1 MIKFI
6 LLNIFLTTKNTG
18 NSENFK
24 RFYSMQEK
32 NDIIL
37 PVDFM
42 CGNNIYKN
50 PCISKRNSLCFN
62 ILADNSSLERI
73 NSTIECNETDVDLR
87 ELKYLK
93 ENDNNS
99 RIVDCMVPEN
109 LDFYDEHVSLISLF
123 LILSILFIII
133 YLILLFYR
141 KNMITR
147 KRKYV
152 LYKNIRENF
161 EEVTLNE

>member
-18 NSENFK
+18 NSENLA
-24 RFYSMQEK
+24 RFYSMQER
-32 NDIIL
+32 NDNIL
-37 PVDFM
+37 PVDFI

-50 PCISKRNSLCFN
+50 PCISKKNSLCFN

-87 ELKYLK
+87 ELKYLT
-93 ENDNNS
+93 ENNNIS
-99 RIVDCMVPEN
+99 SIIDCTIPKN
-109 LDFYDEHVSLISLF
+109 LYFYEEHMSLICLF
-123 LILSILFIII
+123 LILSLLFIIF

-141 KNMITR
+141 KNMIT
-147 KRKYV
+147 KRKKYI
-152 LYKNIRENF
+152 LYKNIRDNF
-161 EEVTLNE
+161 EEISLNE